1 MTRFV
6 LTLVGRSAGLI
17 EDAAQLVAAQA
28 RAPDSREMV
37 ETGAA
42 LDLHYNNPANPQ
54 ALLTNIRI
62 LLAPV
67 AIDWAFQPSSGR
79 RKALLLADMDSTIIG
94 QECIDELAD
103 YAGVKHKV
111 AEITERAM
119 RGELDFE
126 AALIERVRMLEG
138 LPLSKLEACFKER
151 VKLNP
156 GARILVDTMREAGA
170 YTALVSGGF
179 NFFTSRVAE
188 AAGFD
193 DNRANRLIDDG
204 SHLTGDVARPIL
216 GRAAKRAALD
226 DLTKKLNVPATAA
239 IVMGDGANDLDM
251 VRAAGLGVAYK
262 AKPAL
267 AAEANARISAGGD
280 LTSALYFQGYR
291 KSEFVMV

>member
-1 MTRFV
+1 MTRYI
-6 LTLVGRSAGLI
+6 LTLVGKSAAIL

-28 RAPDSREMV
+28 RTPDGREIV
-37 ETGAA
+37 EPRIA
-42 LDLHYNNPANPQ
+42 LDLIYNNPANPQ
-54 ALLTNIRI
+54 ALLTNIRV

-67 AIDWAFQPSSGR
+67 AIDWAFQPASGR
-79 RKALLLADMDSTIIG
+79 KKGLLLADMDSTIIG

-103 YAGVKHKV
+103 YAGLKRQI

-126 AALIERVRMLEG
+126 AALTERVRMLEG
-138 LPLSKLEACFKER
+138 LPVSKLEACFTER
-151 VKLNP
+151 VTLNP
-156 GARILVDTMREAGA
+156 GARILTATMRAAGA
-170 YTALVSGGF
+170 HTALVSGGF
-179 NFFTSRVAE
+179 TFFTNRVAD

-193 DNRANRLIDDG
+193 ENRANRLIDDG
-204 SHLTGDVARPIL
+204 SRLTGDVARPIL
-216 GRAAKRAALD
+216 GRQAKRDTLAEISAR
-226 DLTKKLNVPATAA
+226 LNIPETAS

-267 AAEANARISAGGD
+267 AAAANARIAVGD

-291 KSEFVMV
+291 KNEFAAV